1 MAGRRRITP
10 MSLQSMTGFARAQ
23 GNTGP
28 WRWSWEVRSV
38 NAKGLDVRLRLPSG
52 FEELEAGA
60 RTAAT
65 RGLSRGSVSATF
77 ALSREG
83 DQVSVAVNEAAL
95 QALITAT
102 RAAAARFSL
111 PPASLDSLLAV
122 KGIVEVSEAD
132 SVDEDRA
139 GITAAALSGFEAALL
154 DLRAMRE
161 REGGALRTVLLER
174 LDAISALVDA
184 AEALPERR
192 LDAIRARLAEQ
203 VRALLDTGI
212 SLDAERLHQEAALLA
227 AKADVREELDRLRA
241 HVSAAR
247 DLIATGGPVGR
258 RLDFLAQEFNRESNT
273 LCSKSNA
280 VALTQIGLDL
290 KLLVDQ
296 FREQIQNI
304 E

>member
-1 MAGRRRITP
+1 
-10 MSLQSMTGFARAQ
+10 MTGFARAQ
-23 GNTGP
+23 GSTGP
-28 WRWSWEVRSV
+28 WRWNWEVRSV

-60 RTAAT
+60 RAAAS
-65 RGLSRGSVSATF
+65 RVLSRGSVSATF
-77 ALSREG
+77 TLSREG

-95 QALITAT
+95 QALIIAT
-102 RAAAARFSL
+102 RAAAERFSL
-111 PPASLDSLLAV
+111 APASLDSLLAV

-132 SVDEDRA
+132 DMEEERA
-139 GITAAALSGFEAALL
+139 GITASAMAGFEAALV
-154 DLRAMRE
+154 DLKTMRE
-161 REGGALRTVLLER
+161 REGGALRAVLADR
-174 LDAISALVDA
+174 LDTISALVDA
-184 AEALPERR
+184 AEDLPERQIE
-192 LDAIRARLAEQ
+192 AIRGRLADQ
-203 VRALLDTGI
+203 VRALMETGVPLDP
-212 SLDAERLHQEAALLA
+212 ERLHQEAALLA

-241 HVSAAR
+241 HVSAAHE
-247 DLIATGGPVGR
+247 LLAKGGPVGR
-258 RLDFLAQEFNRESNT
+258 RLDFLAQEFNRETNT

>member
-1 MAGRRRITP
+1 
-10 MSLQSMTGFARAQ
+10 MTGFARAQ
-23 GNTGP
+23 GSTGP
-28 WRWSWEVRSV
+28 WRWNWEVRSV

-60 RTAAT
+60 RAAAS
-65 RGLSRGSVSATF
+65 RVLSRGSVSATF
-77 ALSREG
+77 TLSREG

-95 QALITAT
+95 QALIAAT
-102 RAAAARFSL
+102 RAAAERFSL
-111 PPASLDSLLAV
+111 APASLDSLLAV

-132 SVDEDRA
+132 DMEEDRA
-139 GITAAALSGFEAALL
+139 GITASAMAGFEAALA
-154 DLRAMRE
+154 DLKTMRE
-161 REGGALRTVLLER
+161 REGGALRAVLADR
-174 LDAISALVDA
+174 LDTISALVDA
-184 AEALPERR
+184 AEALPERQIE
-192 LDAIRARLAEQ
+192 AIRGRLADQ
-203 VRALLDTGI
+203 VRALMETGVP
-212 SLDAERLHQEAALLA
+212 LDAERLHQEAALLA

-241 HVSAAR
+241 HVSAAHE
-247 DLIATGGPVGR
+247 LLAKGGPVGR
-258 RLDFLAQEFNRESNT
+258 RLDFLAQEFNRETNT

>member
-1 MAGRRRITP
+1 
-10 MSLQSMTGFARAQ
+10 MSLHSMTGFARAQ
-23 GNTGP
+23 GSTGP
-28 WRWSWEVRSV
+28 WRWSWELRSV

-60 RTAAT
+60 RAAAT
-65 RGLSRGSVSATF
+65 RTLSRGSVSATF
-77 ALSREG
+77 TLSREG
-83 DQVSVAVNEAAL
+83 DQVSVSVNEAAL

-102 RAAAARFSL
+102 RAAAERFSL

-139 GITAAALSGFEAALL
+139 GITAAALAGFETALA
-154 DLRAMRE
+154 DLKAMRE

-192 LDAIRARLAEQ
+192 IEAIRARLAEQ
-203 VRALLDTGI
+203 VRALLDTGAP
-212 SLDAERLHQEAALLA
+212 LDGERLHQEAALLA

-241 HVSAAR
+241 HVGAAR
-247 DLIATGGPVGR
+247 DLLGTGGPVGR

-273 LCSKSNA
+273 LCSKSNG